1 LLILGLLSRASGTS
15 TTTFLPWFHLP
26 ALLGYHHWSITTSH
40 ITYEN
45 KFSITFEMLEFKVI
59 TLQEVSKPMQSKDMS
74 KINLPCD

>member
-15 TTTFLPWFHLP
+15 TTTILPWFHLP
-26 ALLGYHHWSITTSH
+26 AFLDYHHWSITTSH

-45 KFSITFEMLEFKVI
+45 RFSITFEMLEFEVN
-59 TLQEVSKPMQSKDMS
+59 TLEEVSKTVHSKDMS